1 MPTRLQV
8 GADPGLYSRQLSKR
22 TSEATGTLWEVARGD
37 LLKKQA
43 FTFYVKMVFDE
54 THLLTSKVLESN
66 ESCWS

>member
-1 MPTRLQV
+1 M
-8 GADPGLYSRQLSKR
+8 
-22 TSEATGTLWEVARGD
+22 LWEAARDD